1 MSENTTDY
9 DANEDQDSEPT
20 LNAHEEQRPD
30 GLDALTDD
38 DTTGEDEDTS
48 ELPMSGEGTGDD
60 MGGGLGGAPR
70 PS

>member
-1 MSENTTDY
+1 MSENTSSD
-9 DANEDQDSEPT
+9 DPIDDQDSEPT
-20 LNAHEEQRPD
+20 LNAPEDQRPD

-38 DTTGEDEDTS
+38 HSTGEDEDTA

-60 MGGGLGGAPR
+60 MGGGLGGVPR